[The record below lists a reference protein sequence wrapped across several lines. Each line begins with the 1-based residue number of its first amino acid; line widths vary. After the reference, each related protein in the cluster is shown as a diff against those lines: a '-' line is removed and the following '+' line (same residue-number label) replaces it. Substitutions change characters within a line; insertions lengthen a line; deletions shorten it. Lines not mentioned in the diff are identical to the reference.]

1 MSVLFVVLLA
11 FTRFVPPKPIG
22 IVADGT
28 EHRIHTPFEFPAE
41 DEQWLHIVTPRF
53 EIVSSAG
60 DRRTRELG
68 RDLETLAAAIPLAG
82 ATAPAKRNVIPSVSE
97 GPGCAGGGTNVQ
109 FSHHTTTRS
118 LAPLGMTGD
127 ADVCAGNAPRRVCA

>member
-11 FTRFVPPKPIG
+11 STRFVPPKPIG

-41 DEQWLHIVTPRF
+41 DEQWLRILTPRF
-53 EIVSSAG
+53 DIVSSAG

-68 RDLETLAAAIPLAG
+68 RDLETLAAAIPLTG
-82 ATAPAKRNVIPSVSE
+82 ATAPRSE
-97 GPGCAGGGTNVQ
+97 MSSRA
-109 FSHHTTTRS
+109 
-118 LAPLGMTGD
+118 
-127 ADVCAGNAPRRVCA
+127 

>member
-11 FTRFVPPKPIG
+11 STRFVPPKPIG

-28 EHRIHTPFEFPAE
+28 EHRIHTPFEFLAE
-41 DEQWLHIVTPRF
+41 DEQWLRIVTPRF
-53 EIVSSAG
+53 DIVSSAG
-60 DRRTRELG
+60 DRRTRELA

-97 GPGCAGGGTNVQ
+97 GPG
-109 FSHHTTTRS
+109 
-118 LAPLGMTGD
+118 
-127 ADVCAGNAPRRVCA
+127 VCGRWHER